1 MFQNLK
7 FCQSQRPRFNPLEAD
22 SYPGDKSDAEG
33 DKGRDANVGKRK
45 MLKHNRYKHS
55 AEFSSLSYLASNEK

>member
-1 MFQNLK
+1 
-7 FCQSQRPRFNPLEAD
+7 
-22 SYPGDKSDAEG
+22 
-33 DKGRDANVGKRK
+33 